1 MRRGRDDLW
10 LKSFIPLIS
19 PASNTTRYSKII
31 QIIIIE
37 NQLLFSA
44 SLLPL
49 LYTYCKIN
57 WNFCGDHNI
66 QTKCEKGTA
75 AAATLD
81 TLEWSH

>member
-10 LKSFIPLIS
+10 LKSFIPLIFFGLQYYTLEQN
-19 PASNTTRYSKII
+19 NTNNNRKSIVI
-31 QIIIIE
+31 FS
-37 NQLLFSA
+37 LFA
-44 SLLPL
+44 PCCIV
-49 LYTYCKIN
+49 YCKIN